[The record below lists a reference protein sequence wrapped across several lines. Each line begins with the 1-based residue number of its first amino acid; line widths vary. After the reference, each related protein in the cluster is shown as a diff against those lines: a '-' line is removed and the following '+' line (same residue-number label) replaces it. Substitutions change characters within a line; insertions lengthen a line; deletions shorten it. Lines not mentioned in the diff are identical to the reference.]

1 MVRNKLLNTNKNGWH
16 QKLITFN
23 VLKLRACTKPAR
35 LHCKQAKES
44 SDDIYISD
52 WQMTT
57 DALEDATN
65 YSPMVSVHTKL
76 PLKSPWDFSLIGNV
90 VSTTL
95 EYDYKWELQF
105 IRWQRL

>member
-1 MVRNKLLNTNKNGWH
+1 MAGTKTNY
-16 QKLITFN
+16 FN
-23 VLKLRACTKPAR
+23 VLKLCACAKPAR

-44 SDDIYISD
+44 LMIFIFL
-52 WQMTT
+52 TEFPA

-65 YSPMVSVHTKL
+65 YSPMESVHTKL
-76 PLKSPWDFSLIGNV
+76 PLKSPSDFSNISNI

-105 IRWQRL
+105 IR